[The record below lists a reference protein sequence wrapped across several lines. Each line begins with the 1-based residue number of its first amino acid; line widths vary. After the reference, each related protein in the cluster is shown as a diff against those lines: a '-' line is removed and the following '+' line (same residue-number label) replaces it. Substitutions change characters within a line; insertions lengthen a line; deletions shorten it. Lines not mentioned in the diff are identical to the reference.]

1 MFLKLLDPFFF
12 SFQIISA
19 MREQY
24 MRTGEGFLLVYSI
37 TDRLSFGEMDD
48 FFQQIQRVKDRD
60 SVPLVLVGNKVDL
73 SHEREVGRERKHT
86 THVVIE
92 PFFPF
97 PCLLTWF
104 FSFFLLLL
112 LYSAQKTN

>member
-1 MFLKLLDPFFF
+1 
-12 SFQIISA
+12 

-73 SHEREVGRERKHT
+73 SHEREVGRERKHNWYT
-86 THVVIE
+86 CGHWAI
-92 PFFPF
+92 FFHPLIYWLGF
-97 PCLLTWF
+97 LFFFYSF
-104 FSFFLLLL
+104 FSTSLKNQIKNTKKIL
-112 LYSAQKTN
+112 

>member
-1 MFLKLLDPFFF
+1 
-12 SFQIISA
+12 

-92 PFFPF
+92 PFFSIPLF
-97 PCLLTWF
+97 TDLVFLF
-104 FSFFLLLL
+104 FSTPSSLLR
-112 LYSAQKTN
+112 SKNNF